1 MAKNVSFKNE
11 GMIKGLD
18 KINQAVAST
27 IGPKG
32 RNVYI
37 KDDEIPRIT
46 NDGVSISGH
55 IYLEDEEED
64 AGAYIIRNVCG
75 QQLDD
80 CGDGTTTVAVLT
92 HAIIHECLKRPE
104 NVMEIK
110 ESLNKAGQSILKK
123 LAKTSIQTK
132 KEDIEKI
139 AFISA
144 EDKKIARSITEIVN
158 KLGEGVVINVEDS
171 KTFATEYEVIE
182 GYEAQVGYMS
192 PKFADKTGKVTF
204 ENIPVL
210 VTENKISTLTDIMAI
225 SEVFQKEKIGM
236 CVFVCADVDD
246 SMLGVFI
253 TSNSAGTIKNVV
265 IRATDW
271 LLKDIEG
278 LTGARAIS
286 ASNGLT
292 FQNFSKEDLGFAKK
306 IISSPNTTLF
316 ITDGVAS
323 KKYSKY
329 LEMQAENDPNMFSAK
344 QTMKRVDKLNGKVAV
359 LKIGA
364 ATDTERGYL
373 KDKAEDSVKAVQAAL
388 AEGYVE
394 GGGMALWR
402 LAQTLEGKTI
412 GEAILKKALTAPL
425 RQIIENC
432 GKDYTEVLMN
442 ISAFKKNLDEDNRG
456 RHPEE
461 NLGYDA
467 KNDTYC
473 VLIQNGIIDPT
484 KVERLCIENAISA
497 ASTFITTSA
506 LITNVHEEK

>member
-1 MAKNVSFKNE
+1 MAKKVSFDRE

-18 KINQAVAST
+18 TITKAISST

-32 RNVYI
+32 RNCYI

-80 CGDGTTTVAVLT
+80 VGDGTTTVAVLT

-104 NVMEIK
+104 NPMEVK
-110 ESLNKAGQSILKK
+110 ESLNKAGKIVLKK
-123 LAKTSIQTK
+123 LAKTSIKTT
-132 KEDIEKI
+132 KEDVEKI
-139 AFISA
+139 ALISA
-144 EDKKIARSITEIVN
+144 EDKKIAHFITEIIN
-158 KLGEGVVINVEDS
+158 KLGEESVINVEDS

-182 GYEAQVGYMS
+182 GYEAGVGYMS
-192 PKFADKTGKVTF
+192 PKFADKTGKVIF
-204 ENIPVL
+204 EDVRVL
-210 VTENKISTLTDIMAI
+210 VTEQKISTLQDIISI
-225 SEVFQKEKIGM
+225 SEVFAKNKIGK
-236 CVFVCADVDD
+236 CIFVCSDVDD
-246 SMLGVFI
+246 AMLGVFI
-253 TSNSAGTIKNVV
+253 NSNAAGTIKNVV

-278 LTGARAIS
+278 LTGARSIS
-286 ASNGLT
+286 ASNGLN
-292 FQNFSKEDLGFAKK
+292 FQNFTTEDLGFAKK
-306 IISSPNTTLF
+306 VISNPNTTLF

-323 KKYSKY
+323 QKYSKY

-344 QTMKRVDKLNGKVAV
+344 QTMKRVDKLKGKIAT

-402 LAQTLEGKTI
+402 LAQSLKGKTI
-412 GEAILKKALTAPL
+412 GEIILKKALTAPL
-425 RQIIENC
+425 RQIIENA
-432 GKDYTEVLMN
+432 GKEYSEIIQGLPD
-442 ISAFKKNLDEDNRG
+442 KNG
-456 RHPEE
+456 IHQPKVY
-461 NLGYDA
+461 GYNA
-467 KNDTYC
+467 KDDCYC
-473 VLIQNGIIDPT
+473 EMIEAGIIDPT

-497 ASTFITTSA
+497 ASTFITTNT
-506 LITNVHEEK
+506 LITQINEKK